1 MTEFYGF
8 RFTNVT
14 RFFTILVIMSGIL
27 TKQLEHLGTLFLLV
41 EEVEEL
47 ILDNIYFKKIRD

>member
-1 MTEFYGF
+1 VGF
-8 RFTNVT
+8 
-14 RFFTILVIMSGIL
+14 S